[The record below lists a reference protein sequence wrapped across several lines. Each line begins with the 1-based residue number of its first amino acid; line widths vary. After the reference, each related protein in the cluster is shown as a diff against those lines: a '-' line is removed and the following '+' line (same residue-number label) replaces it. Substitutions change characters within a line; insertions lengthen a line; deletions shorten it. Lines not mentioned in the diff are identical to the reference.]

1 MKVKDLIA
9 ELLKRNTLDDE
20 VVVAYYDRGYCVDE
34 IQIPMPAREIME
46 QAWKEIADES
56 QEIVEGHLDFTQTG
70 YEISEMFEE
79 KITELLQTEENN
91 NA

>member
-20 VVVAYYDRGYCVDE
+20 VVVAYYDRGYCIDGLQATE
-34 IQIPMPAREIME
+34 PSKEIME
-46 QAWKEIADES
+46 QAWLEIANES

-70 YEISEMFEE
+70 YEILEMFEE
-79 KITELLQTEENN
+79 KVAELQKEEND
-91 NA
+91 